1 METKTG
7 IFTGG
12 GLNENPAYSDRVIIH
27 ADFNSFFARVE
38 QQCNPN
44 IRNRPVGIIKSAG
57 RGCVIAASPEAKRLG
72 VGTGSDVVTARGKIG
87 DITFVPANFD
97 KYFDITKRFIKI
109 ASRYTDKLEVFSLDE
124 VFMDVTATEKL
135 WGNVFELICTMKSDL
150 KKEIGEIVTV
160 SVGLSNSRRMAKLA
174 SEYAGVDGIFWIGEE
189 NKIAVLDKTPLTK
202 ILGIGH
208 RMEKRLKVLG
218 ITDFATLRSKSIDYL
233 AYWFGPFW
241 SRHLYNLARGIDNTK
256 IVTAEEWVRPKS
268 VSRTFTRFTNAN
280 SVWEKRQTLRN
291 LCDEVGEKLR
301 KMNLKCKRIG
311 LSVRGK
317 ETSYWGQGRV
327 GFYGTSD
334 GKDIFLVAEKILNS
348 FGTSEPLRFFG
359 VFVTDIFEDIA
370 PTVPMFNKDRRR
382 QVILEAVDRINE
394 TYGSLTVFSGNL
406 VGNELVAPEVN
417 GYLGDKYFLLSE
429 KNISR

>member
-1 METKTG
+1 METQTS
-7 IFTGG
+7 IFTGRSV
-12 GLNENPAYSDRVIIH
+12 NENPAHNNRVIVH

-44 IRNRPVGIIKSAG
+44 IRSRPVGIIKSAG

-87 DITFVPANFD
+87 DITFVPADFD

-124 VFMDVTATEKL
+124 VFMDVTDTEKL
-135 WGNVFELICTMKSDL
+135 WGNVFELINCFKDDL

-160 SVGLSNSRRMAKLA
+160 SVGIASNRRMAKLA
-174 SEYAGVDGIFWIGEE
+174 GEYAGTDGIFWIGEE
-189 NKIAVLDKTPLTK
+189 NRIEILDRTPLTT

-208 RMEKRLKVLG
+208 RMEKRLRVLG
-218 ITDFATLRSKSIDYL
+218 ITDFVMLREKSIDYL
-233 AYWFGPFW
+233 VYWFGPFW

-256 IVTAEEWVRPKS
+256 IVTAKEWVRPKS
-268 VSRTFTRFTNAN
+268 VSRTFTRYTNAN
-280 SVWEKRQTLRN
+280 TSWEKRQTLRN

-301 KMNLKCKRIG
+301 KMNLRARRVG

-317 ETSYWGQGRV
+317 EINGWGQERL

-334 GKDIFLVAEKILNS
+334 GRDIFVVTSNILE
-348 FGTSEPLRFFG
+348 GLEIKDEPLRFFG
-359 VFVTDIFEDIA
+359 VFVTDIFENCALTLPI
-370 PTVPMFNKDRRR
+370 FEKDRKRLD
-382 QVILEAVDRINE
+382 ILEAVDKINE

-406 VGNELVAPEVN
+406 VGNELISPEVN
-417 GYLGDKYFLLSE
+417 GYLGDRYYLFKT
-429 KNISR
+429 KG

>member
-1 METKTG
+1 METQTS
-7 IFTGG
+7 IFTSRRGV
-12 GLNENPAYSDRVIIH
+12 NESPDNNNRVIIH

-44 IRNRPVGIIKSAG
+44 IRSRPVGIIKSAG

-87 DITFVPANFD
+87 DITFVPADFD

-124 VFMDVTATEKL
+124 VFMDVTDTEKL
-135 WGNVFELICTMKSDL
+135 WGNVFELISEMKSDL
-150 KKEIGEIVTV
+150 RKEIGELITV
-160 SVGLSNSRRMAKLA
+160 SVGIADSRRMAKLA

-189 NKIAVLDKTPLTK
+189 NKIAVLDRTPLTK
-202 ILGIGH
+202 ILGIGD

-218 ITDFATLRSKSIDYL
+218 ITDFVMLREKSIDYL
-233 AYWFGPFW
+233 VYWFGPFW

-256 IVTAEEWVRPKS
+256 IVTADEWVRPKS
-268 VSRTFTRFTNAN
+268 VSRTFTRYTNTN
-280 SVWEKRQTLRN
+280 TSWEKKQTLRN

-301 KMNLKCKRIG
+301 KMNLKAKRIG

-327 GFYGTSD
+327 GFYGTND
-334 GKDIFLVAEKILNS
+334 GKDIFTVAEKILNS

-359 VFVTDIFEDIA
+359 VFVTDIFEDVA
-370 PTVPMFNKDRRR
+370 PTVPMFVQDRRR
-382 QVILEAVDRINE
+382 QTILEAVDKINE

-417 GYLGDKYFLLSE
+417 GYLGDKYFLF
-429 KNISR
+429 KTK

>member
-1 METKTG
+1 METQTS
-7 IFTGG
+7 IFTSRRGV
-12 GLNENPAYSDRVIIH
+12 NESPDNNNRVIIH

-44 IRNRPVGIIKSAG
+44 IRSRPVGIIKSAG

-87 DITFVPANFD
+87 DITFVPADFD

-124 VFMDVTATEKL
+124 VFMDVTDTEKL
-135 WGNVFELICTMKSDL
+135 WGNVFELISEMKSDL
-150 KKEIGEIVTV
+150 RKEIGELITV
-160 SVGLSNSRRMAKLA
+160 SVGIADSRRMAKLA

-189 NKIAVLDKTPLTK
+189 NKIAVLDRTPLTK
-202 ILGIGH
+202 ILGIGD

-218 ITDFATLRSKSIDYL
+218 ITDFVMLREKSIDYL
-233 AYWFGPFW
+233 VYWFGPFW

-256 IVTAEEWVRPKS
+256 IVTADEWVRPKS
-268 VSRTFTRFTNAN
+268 VSRTFTRYTNAN
-280 SVWEKRQTLRN
+280 TSWEKKQTLRN

-301 KMNLKCKRIG
+301 KMNLKAKRIG

-327 GFYGTSD
+327 GFYGTND
-334 GKDIFLVAEKILNS
+334 GKDIFTVAEKILNS

-359 VFVTDIFEDIA
+359 VFVTDIFEDVA
-370 PTVPMFNKDRRR
+370 PTVPMFVQDRRR
-382 QVILEAVDRINE
+382 QTILEAVDKINE

-417 GYLGDKYFLLSE
+417 GYLGDKYFLF
-429 KNISR
+429 KTK

>member
-1 METKTG
+1 METQTS

-12 GLNENPAYSDRVIIH
+12 SLNEDSAYRDRVIIH

-44 IRNRPVGIIKSAG
+44 IRNRPVGVIKSAG

-97 KYFDITKRFIKI
+97 KYFDITKRFIEI

-124 VFMDVTATEKL
+124 VFMDVTGTEKL
-135 WGNVFELICTMKSDL
+135 WGNVFQLICEMKADL
-150 KKEIGEIVTV
+150 RREIGEIVTV
-160 SVGLSNSRRMAKLA
+160 SVGIANSRRIAKLA

-218 ITDFATLRSKSIDYL
+218 ITDFVNLRSKSIDYL
-233 AYWFGPFW
+233 VYWFGPFW
-241 SRHLYNLARGIDNTK
+241 SRHLYNLARGIDNTA
-256 IVTAEEWVRPKS
+256 ITTADEWARPKS

-280 SVWEKRQTLRN
+280 STWEKRQTLRN

-301 KMNLKCKRIG
+301 KMNLKAKRIG

-327 GFYGTSD
+327 GFYGTND
-334 GKDIFLVAEKILNS
+334 GKDIFTVAEKILNG
-348 FGTSEPLRFFG
+348 FRINEPLRFFG
-359 VFVTDIFEDIA
+359 VFVTDIFEDVA
-370 PTVPMFNKDRRR
+370 PTVPMFIEDRRR
-382 QVILEAVDRINE
+382 QTILEAVDKINE

-406 VGNELVAPEVN
+406 VGNELVSPEVN
-417 GYLGDKYFLLSE
+417 GYLGDKFYLFKTKS
-429 KNISR
+429 

>member
-1 METKTG
+1 METQTS

-12 GLNENPAYSDRVIIH
+12 GVDENIAGGSRVIVH

-87 DITFVPANFD
+87 DITFVPADFD

-124 VFMDVTATEKL
+124 VFMDVTDTEKL
-135 WGNVFELICTMKSDL
+135 WGNVFELVSKMKDDL
-150 KKEIGEIVTV
+150 RREIGEVITV
-160 SVGLSNSRRMAKLA
+160 AAGIAQNRRMAKLA
-174 SEYAGVDGIFWIGEE
+174 SEYAGVDGIFWIGQE
-189 NKIAVLDKTPLTK
+189 NKIAVLDMTPLTK

-208 RMEKRLKVLG
+208 GMEKRLRVLG
-218 ITDFATLRSKSIDYL
+218 ITDFVILRNKSIDYL

-241 SRHLYNLARGIDNTK
+241 SRHLYNLARGIDDTK
-256 IVTAEEWVRPKS
+256 IVTADEWVRPKS
-268 VSRTFTRFTNAN
+268 VSRTFTRYTNAFTM
-280 SVWEKRQTLRN
+280 WEKRQTLRN

-301 KMNLKCKRIG
+301 RMSLKARRVG

-317 ETSYWGQGRV
+317 EINAWGQRRLGFSGTDDGR
-327 GFYGTSD
+327 
-334 GKDIFLVAEKILNS
+334 DIFVVATKILED
-348 FGTSEPLRFFG
+348 FGNNEPLRFFG
-359 VFVTDIFEDIA
+359 VFVTDIFENCA
-370 PTVPMFNKDRRR
+370 PTVPIFEKDRKR
-382 QVILEAVDRINE
+382 QEVLEAVDKINE

-406 VGNELVAPEVN
+406 VGNQLVVPEVN
-417 GYLGDKYFLLSE
+417 GYLGDKYFLL
-429 KNISR
+429 KAKTPSR

>member
-1 METKTG
+1 METETS

-12 GLNENPAYSDRVIIH
+12 GLDENSARHSRVIVH

-44 IRNRPVGIIKSAG
+44 IRNRPVGIVKSKG

-72 VGTGSDVVTARGKIG
+72 VGTGSDVVTARRKIG

-97 KYFDITKRFIKI
+97 KYFDITKRFVKI

-124 VFMDVTATEKL
+124 VFMDVTGTEKL
-135 WGNVFELICTMKSDL
+135 WGNVFELVVSMKADL
-150 KKEIGEIVTV
+150 KREIGDLITV
-160 SVGLSNSRRMAKLA
+160 GVGIAENRRMAKLA
-174 SEYAGVDGIFWIGEE
+174 SEYAGVDGIFWIGQE
-189 NKIAVLDKTPLTK
+189 NKIAVLERTDLVK

-218 ITDFATLRSKSIDYL
+218 ITDFGTLRSKSIDYL

-241 SRHLYNLARGIDNTK
+241 SVHLYNLARGIDNTK
-256 IVTAEEWVRPKS
+256 IVTADEWVKPKS
-268 VSRTFTRFTNAN
+268 VSRTFTRYTNAN
-280 SVWEKRQTLRN
+280 TIWEKRQTLRN

-301 KMNLKCKRIG
+301 KMNLKARRVG

-317 ETSYWGQGRV
+317 EINVWGQKRL
-327 GFYGTSD
+327 GFYGTDD
-334 GKDIFLVAEKILNS
+334 GRDIFTVANKILED
-348 FGTSEPLRFFG
+348 FDIDEPLRFFG
-359 VFVTDIFEDIA
+359 VFVTDIFENVA
-370 PTVPMFNKDRRR
+370 PTVPIFEKDRKRR
-382 QVILEAVDRINE
+382 EILEAVDKINE

-406 VGNELVAPEVN
+406 VGNELVSPEVN
-417 GYLGDKYFLLSE
+417 GYLGDKYYLF
-429 KNISR
+429 KTK